1 MNLFQKYGIK
11 EVAAVTFYSITSIG
25 DEIIYT
31 PVLFLDT
38 LKVSTVQK
46 TGQKV
51 SAEGGKG
58 NKKLIS
64 WSFGKEITLQLED
77 ALFSPASMSMIMNG
91 NLKGKLS
98 AYLSAIVK
106 SNLANG
112 YGKKHYSVKAY
123 ASPPMTEEEWNIVF
137 NAATDGEIAVEGK
150 KGDNNCWYLFTA
162 DSEQDE
168 EKKAYIAENRVLLKK
183 AYNYRTWNGSLKA
196 MPQEIIDKV
205 GTYIDEVNKI
215 GTIQT
220 SNYNVEVI
228 DRQERC
234 TVRNPKGL
242 TISTNEQKKNL
253 LRYYMND
260 KSSSYVIYYDA
271 KTMMPLFHIEN
282 GKIQGWSSTEDD
294 DVLFTLRPGTGYIKW
309 ERTVKY
315 VDSDDEGTLG
325 NVLVIDSDTFS
336 GDYKIVCE
344 TYVKNQKTGNSQR
357 YQITINRAQISSDT
371 SITLQADGDP
381 TTFNMSIDVLE
392 PQNGDLMEMKQFD
405 VEEDLVHGGTKVI
418 PQNAQYTHTNT
429 TKVDDPIN
437 DEIINNG
444 EIF

>member
-1 MNLFQKYGIK
+1 
-11 EVAAVTFYSITSIG
+11 
-25 DEIIYT
+25 
-31 PVLFLDT
+31 

-137 NAATDGEIAVEGK
+137 NAATDAEVAVEGK
-150 KGDNNCWYLFTA
+150 KGDDNCWYLFTA

-282 GKIQGWSSTEDD
+282 GKI
-294 DVLFTLRPGTGYIKW
+294 
-309 ERTVKY
+309 
-315 VDSDDEGTLG
+315 
-325 NVLVIDSDTFS
+325 
-336 GDYKIVCE
+336 
-344 TYVKNQKTGNSQR
+344 
-357 YQITINRAQISSDT
+357 
-371 SITLQADGDP
+371 
-381 TTFNMSIDVLE
+381 
-392 PQNGDLMEMKQFD
+392 
-405 VEEDLVHGGTKVI
+405 
-418 PQNAQYTHTNT
+418 
-429 TKVDDPIN
+429 
-437 DEIINNG
+437 
-444 EIF
+444 